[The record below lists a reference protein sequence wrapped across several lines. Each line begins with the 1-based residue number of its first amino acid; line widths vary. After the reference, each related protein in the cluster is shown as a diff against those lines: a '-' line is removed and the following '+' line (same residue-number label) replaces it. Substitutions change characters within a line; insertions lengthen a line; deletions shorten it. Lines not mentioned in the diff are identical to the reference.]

1 MKNPKLQLKE
11 KTKVIREVLKSS
23 GLTNLHDGRFG
34 RLSLLF
40 L

>member
-1 MKNPKLQLKE
+1 MKKPETSTERKNE
-11 KTKVIREVLKSS
+11 SDREVLKSS